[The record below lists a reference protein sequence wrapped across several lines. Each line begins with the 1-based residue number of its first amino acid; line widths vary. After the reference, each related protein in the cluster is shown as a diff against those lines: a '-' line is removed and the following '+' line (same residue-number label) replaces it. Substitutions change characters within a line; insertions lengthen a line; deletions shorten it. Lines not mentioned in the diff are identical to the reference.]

1 MDEVVMARISSI
13 GNFAQSLY
21 RRGGGRRL
29 RDCANASADPR
40 RGAGR
45 NVLRNGARPM
55 KLGRLGYRPVVLLLA
70 ALSVFALASSPAAA
84 QSDYPSRPIRLV
96 VGFAAGGGNDIF
108 ARLVADKASQ
118 ILGQSVIV
126 ENLPGAGGRIAP
138 EYVIHQPADGYTLFV
153 GPSGAMAV
161 AAAIYPDLKYSP
173 TKDFVP
179 LAMIAN
185 FPLIMVIG
193 ADNPSQNLKEFV
205 AWMKAHPDK
214 ANYASSSPAFVIVT
228 ELFKL
233 KSGMPGTMIP
243 YKSSNEMNLSVIQGQ
258 SAMTIAD
265 GPPTIPQVKA
275 GKVKAVAVTG
285 KERSDELP
293 DVPSMAEAGYPE
305 VDVHLWSGIFAP
317 SKVPPAIVAKLQK
330 AFAAAIADASVAAK
344 LKAMAVNP
352 GGATPDQF
360 EKIIQADVV
369 KFGDVVKAANLK
381 FEE

>member
-1 MDEVVMARISSI
+1 METTMRFADLRIW
-13 GNFAQSLY
+13 
-21 RRGGGRRL
+21 
-29 RDCANASADPR
+29 
-40 RGAGR
+40 
-45 NVLRNGARPM
+45 PM
-55 KLGRLGYRPVVLLLA
+55 LA
-70 ALSVFALASSPAAA
+70 ALLLGLAISPASA
-84 QSDYPSRPIRLV
+84 QSDYPNRPVRLV

-118 ILGQSVIV
+118 ILNQTVIV
-126 ENLPGAGGRIAP
+126 ENKPGAGGRLAP
-138 EYVIHQPADGYTLFV
+138 EYVLQQPADGYTLFL

-161 AAAIYPDLKYSP
+161 AAAIYTDLKYSP

-179 LAMIAN
+179 LAMVAN

-193 ADNPSQNLKEFV
+193 ADNPSKNLKEFV
-205 AWMKAHPDK
+205 AWMKANPDK
-214 ANYASSSPAFVIVT
+214 ANYASSSPAFTITT
-228 ELFKL
+228 ELLKL

-275 GKVKAVAVTG
+275 GKVKALAVTG

-293 DVPSMAEAGYPE
+293 DTPSMAEAGYPD
-305 VDVHLWSGIFAP
+305 VDVHLWSGIFAATATA
-317 SKVPPAIVAKLQK
+317 PAIVAKLQK
-330 AFAAAIADASVAAK
+330 AFAQAVADPGVSDK

-360 EKIIQADVV
+360 AKIISSDTT
-369 KFGDVVKAANLK
+369 KFSEVVKAANLK

>member
-1 MDEVVMARISSI
+1 
-13 GNFAQSLY
+13 
-21 RRGGGRRL
+21 
-29 RDCANASADPR
+29 
-40 RGAGR
+40 
-45 NVLRNGARPM
+45 M
-55 KLGRLGYRPVVLLLA
+55 KLGGSGRGSIALVLA
-70 ALSVFALASSPAAA
+70 ALSVLVLAISPAAA
-84 QSDYPSRPIRLV
+84 QSDYPNRPIRLV

-118 ILGQSVIV
+118 MLGQTVIV
-126 ENLPGAGGRIAP
+126 ENKPGAGGRLAP
-138 EYVIHQPADGYTLFV
+138 EYVLQQSADGYTLFV

-161 AAAIYPDLKYSP
+161 AAAIYNDLKYSP

-193 ADNPSQNLKEFV
+193 ADNPSKNLKEFIE
-205 AWMKAHPDK
+205 WMKQHPDK
-214 ANYASSSPAFVIVT
+214 ANYASSSPAFTIT
-228 ELFKL
+228 AELLKL

-243 YKSSNEMNLSVIQGQ
+243 YKSSNEMNLSVIQGL

-293 DVPSMAEAGYPE
+293 DVPSMAEAGYPD

-317 SKVPPAIVAKLQK
+317 SGVPPAVMSKLQK
-330 AFAAAIADASVAAK
+330 TFAGAIADPGVSQK
-344 LKAMAVNP
+344 LKQMAVNP
-352 GGATPDQF
+352 GGATPEQF
-360 EKIIQADVV
+360 KQIIANDIT
-369 KFGDVVKAANLK
+369 KFGEVVKAANLK
-381 FEE
+381 FED

>member
-1 MDEVVMARISSI
+1 
-13 GNFAQSLY
+13 
-21 RRGGGRRL
+21 
-29 RDCANASADPR
+29 
-40 RGAGR
+40 
-45 NVLRNGARPM
+45 M
-55 KLGRLGYRPVVLLLA
+55 KLGRSGHRPIALVLA
-70 ALSVFALASSPAAA
+70 ALSVFALPTSRAAA
-84 QSDYPSRPIRLV
+84 QSDYPSRTVRLV

-126 ENLPGAGGRIAP
+126 ENKPGAGGRLAP
-138 EYVIHQPADGYTLFV
+138 EYVLQQPADGYTLFV

-161 AAAIYPDLKYSP
+161 AAAIYNDLKYSP
-173 TKDFVP
+173 AKDFVP

-193 ADNPSQNLKEFV
+193 ADNPSKDLKEFIE
-205 AWMKAHPDK
+205 WMKQHPDK
-214 ANYASSSPAFVIVT
+214 ANYASSSPAFTITT
-228 ELFKL
+228 ELLKL

-243 YKSSNEMNLSVIQGQ
+243 YKSSQEMNLSVIQGQ

-265 GPPTIPQVKA
+265 GPPTIPQVKG

-293 DVPSMAEAGYPE
+293 DVPSMAEAGYPD
-305 VDVHLWSGIFAP
+305 VDVHLWSGVFAP
-317 SKVPPAIVAKLQK
+317 AATPPAIEAKLEK
-330 AFAAAIADASVAAK
+330 ALGEAIADPGVATK

-352 GGATPDQF
+352 GGATPEEF
-360 EKIIQADVV
+360 KHIIESDII
-369 KFGDVVKAANLK
+369 KFSAVIKAANLH

>member
-1 MDEVVMARISSI
+1 MRFGD
-13 GNFAQSLY
+13 F
-21 RRGGGRRL
+21 GRWPVL
-29 RDCANASADPR
+29 TALLF
-40 RGAGR
+40 GA
-45 NVLRNGARPM
+45 AI
-55 KLGRLGYRPVVLLLA
+55 A
-70 ALSVFALASSPAAA
+70 PAHA
-84 QSDYPSRPIRLV
+84 QSDFPSRPIRLV

-118 ILGQSVIV
+118 LLNQTVIV
-126 ENLPGAGGRIAP
+126 ENKPGAGGRLAP
-138 EYVIHQPADGYTLFV
+138 EYVLQQQADGYTLFL

-173 TKDFVP
+173 IKDFVP

-193 ADNPSQNLKEFV
+193 ADNPSKNLKEFIE
-205 AWMKAHPDK
+205 WMKQHPDK
-214 ANYASSSPAFVIVT
+214 ANYASSSPAFTIT
-228 ELFKL
+228 AELLKL
-233 KSGMPGTMIP
+233 KTGMPGTMIP

-265 GPPTIPQVKA
+265 GPPTIPQVKG
-275 GKVKAVAVTG
+275 GKVRAIAVTG

-317 SKVPPAIVAKLQK
+317 TATPPAVVAKLRK
-330 AFAAAIADASVAAK
+330 AFAESIADASVSQK

-352 GGATPDQF
+352 GGATPEQF
-360 EKIIQADVV
+360 VKIINTDIA
-369 KFGDVVKAANLK
+369 KFADVVKAANLK

>member
-1 MDEVVMARISSI
+1 MR
-13 GNFAQSLY
+13 FAELS
-21 RRGGGRRL
+21 RRAL
-29 RDCANASADPR
+29 VAAMLL
-40 RGAGR
+40 GA
-45 NVLRNGARPM
+45 AI
-55 KLGRLGYRPVVLLLA
+55 A
-70 ALSVFALASSPAAA
+70 PAAA
-84 QSDYPSRPIRLV
+84 QGDFPSRPIRLV

-118 ILGQSVIV
+118 ILGQTVIV
-126 ENLPGAGGRIAP
+126 ENKPGAGGRLAP
-138 EYVIHQPADGYTLFV
+138 EYVLQQAADGYTLFV

-193 ADNPSQNLKEFV
+193 ADNPSKTLKEFI
-205 AWMKAHPDK
+205 AWMKQHPDK
-214 ANYASSSPAFVIVT
+214 ANYASSSPAFVIT
-228 ELFKL
+228 AELLKL

-275 GKVKAVAVTG
+275 GKVKAIAVTG

-293 DVPSMAEAGYPE
+293 DVPSMAEAGYPD

-317 SKVPPAIVAKLQK
+317 TATPPAVVAKLRK
-330 AFAAAIADASVAAK
+330 AFAEAIADPGVASK

-352 GGATPDQF
+352 GGDTPEQF
-360 EKIIQADVV
+360 SKTIQNDIV
-369 KFGDVVKAANLK
+369 KFADVVKAANLK